1 MFKWHNLP
9 LGLEQEKLELMLI
22 ERGTVSLFNCLEGI
36 YILPYMSTGLSNI
49 YGDPVDV
56 RPVPINGIML
66 HPIDTVPRILWDN
79 SVRIPFDP
87 FIRMFSH
94 RLADIH
100 KTISILE
107 RQARTP
113 SLIAVNET
121 NKESYARVESKIDE
135 GSPVIPI
142 DESMDISK
150 AIMPFDRGFKPE
162 VLRIMFEDAN
172 KIEGELFNFLGTM
185 FNVEQNKA
193 AGVGAAETIINYS
206 QTYALAN
213 SRLQQRQ
220 RFCEKV
226 NNEFGWQMWCE
237 KENDYDDI
245 IADMMKSTA
254 RDPGEMAQSAS
265 NIEKGEEAQAVERE

>member
-1 MFKWHNLP
+1 
-9 LGLEQEKLELMLI
+9 
-22 ERGTVSLFNCLEGI
+22 
-36 YILPYMSTGLSNI
+36 
-49 YGDPVDV
+49 
-56 RPVPINGIML
+56 
-66 HPIDTVPRILWDN
+66 LWDN

-135 GSPVIPI
+135 GYPVIPI
-142 DESMDISK
+142 DESVDISR
-150 AIMPFDRGFKPE
+150 ALLPFDRGFKPE

-172 KIEGELFNFLGTM
+172 KIEGELFNLLGTM

-254 RDPGEMAQSAS
+254 RDPGEMAQSAA